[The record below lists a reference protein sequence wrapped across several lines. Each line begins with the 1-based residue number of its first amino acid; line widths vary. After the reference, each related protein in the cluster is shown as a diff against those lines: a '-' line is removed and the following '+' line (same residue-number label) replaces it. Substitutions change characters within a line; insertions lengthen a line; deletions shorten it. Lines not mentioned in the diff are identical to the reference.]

1 MDLRRFR
8 SDPVLAGALRA
19 ALDKTS
25 SKTNMG
31 SVHRSVLVGLTIS
44 AAAAGSLKSQSP
56 ELSMRDFSSSQIKKG
71 VRSIG
76 FGGDGATWG
85 NYAFVWKDTSTA
97 LVDYGDTQYG
107 NGNAFHFTAVGLTS
121 PALWHGLAV
130 YVVAM
135 AQGTNQVQFD
145 MKASPFVGSGSDH
158 AIFSKIAMPIAAGL
172 SAGILLAYETS
183 GFDAAPRGSSDSVH
197 FETRWRPSAGF
208 GVTWQPNKIILI
220 GFRALLNRDLDR
232 RSDSTGVTEGVAR
245 SNEYRLGVSASPWA
259 GALLDAGGTWL
270 ARSNTRTATHTSQLE
285 PNLGF
290 EQTLAEKHLALRF
303 GLDETS
309 PTAGLT
315 IRLAPC
321 RLDLAYVHD
330 MASSRVQ
337 TLFGR
342 ASNSGIGTFTLD
354 YGELLPH

>member
-1 MDLRRFR
+1 M
-8 SDPVLAGALRA
+8 
-19 ALDKTS
+19 
-25 SKTNMG
+25 
-31 SVHRSVLVGLTIS
+31 RSVTAGLLIS
-44 AAAAGSLKSQSP
+44 VAVSRALASQSP
-56 ELSMRDFSSSQIKKG
+56 EISMRDFSSGQIKKG

-85 NYAFVWKDTSTA
+85 NYALVWKDTSTA
-97 LVDYGDTQYG
+97 LVDYGDTQYS
-107 NGNAFHFTAVGLTS
+107 NGNAFHFAAVGLTS

-145 MKASPFVGSGSDH
+145 MKSSPVVGSGSDH

-172 SAGILLAYETS
+172 SAGILLSYETS
-183 GFDAAPRGSSDSVH
+183 AFDAAPRGGADSLH
-197 FETRWRPSAGF
+197 FETRWRPSGGF
-208 GVTWQPNKIILI
+208 GVTWQPNAIILI

-232 RSDSTGVTEGVAR
+232 LSDSAGATEGTAR
-245 SNEYRLGVSASPWA
+245 SNEYRLGVSASPWT

-270 ARSNTRTATHTSQLE
+270 TRSNTRTATHTSELE

-290 EQTLAEKHLALRF
+290 EQTLAEKHLAVRF
-303 GLDETS
+303 GVDETS

-315 IRLAPC
+315 VRIAPC
-321 RLDLAYVHD
+321 RLDLAYVRD

-342 ASNSGIGTFTLD
+342 TSNSGIATFTLD
-354 YGELLPH
+354 YGGLLHH

>member
-1 MDLRRFR
+1 MR
-8 SDPVLAGALRA
+8 PVIAGL
-19 ALDKTS
+19 
-25 SKTNMG
+25 M
-31 SVHRSVLVGLTIS
+31 IS
-44 AAAAGSLKSQSP
+44 AVAFGSLESQSP
-56 ELSMRDFSSSQIKKG
+56 EMSMRDFSSGQIKKG

-85 NYAFVWKDTSTA
+85 NYALVWKDTSTA
-97 LVDYGDTQYG
+97 LVDVGDTQYG
-107 NGNAFHFTAVGLTS
+107 NGNAFHFAAVGLTS

-145 MKASPFVGSGSDH
+145 MKSSPVVGSGSDH

-172 SAGILLAYETS
+172 SAGILLSYETS
-183 GFDAAPRGSSDSVH
+183 QFDASPRGGADSLH
-197 FETRWRPSAGF
+197 FETRWRPSGGF
-208 GVTWQPNKIILI
+208 GVTWQPNTIILI

-232 RSDSTGVTEGVAR
+232 LSDSAGATEGTAR

-270 ARSNTRTATHTSQLE
+270 KRSNTRTTTHTSELE
-285 PNLGF
+285 PNFGF
-290 EQTLAEKHLALRF
+290 EQTLAEQHVAVRF
-303 GLDETS
+303 GVDETS

-315 IRLAPC
+315 FRIAPC
-321 RLDLAYVHD
+321 RLDLAYVRD

-342 ASNSGIGTFTLD
+342 TSNSGIATFTLD
-354 YGELLPH
+354 YGGLLHH

>member
-1 MDLRRFR
+1 MSSVCR
-8 SDPVLAGALRA
+8 SVIA
-19 ALDKTS
+19 AL
-25 SKTNMG
+25 
-31 SVHRSVLVGLTIS
+31 LIS
-44 AAAAGSLKSQSP
+44 AAASSSLASQSP
-56 ELSMRDFSSSQIKKG
+56 DISMRDFSSGQIKKG

-85 NYAFVWKDTSTA
+85 NYALVWKDTSTA

-107 NGNAFHFTAVGLTS
+107 NGNAFHFAAVGLTS
-121 PALWHGLAV
+121 PPLWHGLAI
-130 YVVAM
+130 YVVAL

-145 MKASPFVGSGSDH
+145 MKSTPLVGSGSDH

-172 SAGILLAYETS
+172 SAGILLSYETS
-183 GFDAAPRGSSDSVH
+183 AFDAAPRGGADSLH
-197 FETRWRPSAGF
+197 FETRWRPSGGF
-208 GVTWQPNKIILI
+208 GVTWQPNAILLI

-232 RSDSTGVTEGVAR
+232 LSDSAGATEGTAR
-245 SNEYRLGVSASPWA
+245 SNEYRLGVSASPWT

-270 ARSNTRTATHTSQLE
+270 RKSNTRTATHTSELE

-290 EQTLAEKHLALRF
+290 EQTLAEKHLAVRF
-303 GLDETS
+303 GVDETS

-315 IRLAPC
+315 VRIAPC
-321 RLDLAYVHD
+321 RLDLAYVRD

-342 ASNSGIGTFTLD
+342 TSNSGIATFTLD
-354 YGELLPH
+354 YGGLLHH